1 MSISAADVKKLR
13 DMTGAGMMDA
23 KKALSETDGDFDS
36 AVKYLREKG
45 LADSKKRADK
55 EANQGTIGDYIHFQ
69 QDRAVAGVLVEL
81 ACETDFVA
89 KSEEFKN
96 VAKQVA
102 MHIAALKPEFLNVED
117 VPEERID
124 EEKEIIEK
132 QSENDGKPS
141 DVISK
146 IVEGKISSFYK
157 DNVLNE
163 QTFCNPE
170 FYEGQ
175 VGTMIEELSGKL
187 GEKIYIK
194 KFSRIEV
201 GTCLLYTSPSP
212 RDG

>member
-23 KKALSETDGDFDS
+23 KKALTESDGDFDS

-117 VPEERID
+117 VPDERID

-201 GTCLLYTSPSP
+201 GT
-212 RDG
+212 

>member
-55 EANQGTIGDYIHFQ
+55 EANQGTIGEYIHFQ

-146 IVEGKISSFYK
+146 IVEGKILSFYK

-201 GTCLLYTSPSP
+201 GT
-212 RDG
+212 

>member
-1 MSISAADVKKLR
+1 MSISAADGKKLR

-102 MHIAALKPEFLNVED
+102 MHIAALKPEFLNIED

-201 GTCLLYTSPSP
+201 GT
-212 RDG
+212 

>member
-23 KKALSETDGDFDS
+23 KKALTECKGDFDS

-89 KSEEFKN
+89 KSDEFKN

-102 MHIAALKPEFLNVED
+102 MHIAALKPEFLFIED
-117 VPEERID
+117 VPLERIN
-124 EEKEIIEK
+124 EEKEIIKK
-132 QSENDGKPS
+132 QSENEGKPK

-146 IVEGKISSFYK
+146 IVDGKISSFYK
-157 DNVLNE
+157 DYVLNE

-201 GTCLLYTSPSP
+201 GT
-212 RDG
+212 

>member
-23 KKALSETDGDFDS
+23 KKALSESNGDFDN

-89 KSEEFKN
+89 KSDEFKN

-102 MHIAALKPEFLNVED
+102 MHIAALKPEFLDVGD
-117 VPEERID
+117 VPLERIE
-124 EEKEIIEK
+124 EEKEIIKK
-132 QSENDGKPS
+132 QSENEGKPA
-141 DVISK
+141 DVITI
-146 IVEGKISSFYK
+146 IVDGKISSFYK
-157 DNVLNE
+157 DYVLNE

-201 GTCLLYTSPSP
+201 GT
-212 RDG
+212 

>member
-23 KKALSETDGDFDS
+23 KKALTESDGDFDS

-117 VPEERID
+117 VPDERID
-124 EEKEIIEK
+124 DEKEIIEK

-201 GTCLLYTSPSP
+201 GT
-212 RDG
+212 

>member
-23 KKALSETDGDFDS
+23 KKALTESDGDFDS

-89 KSEEFKN
+89 KSDEFKN

-117 VPEERID
+117 VPLERID
-124 EEKEIIEK
+124 EEKEIIKK
-132 QSENDGKPS
+132 QSENEGKPE

-146 IVEGKISSFYK
+146 IVDGKISSFYK
-157 DNVLNE
+157 DYVLNE

-187 GEKIYIK
+187 GENELTKPSWI
-194 KFSRIEV
+194 
-201 GTCLLYTSPSP
+201 GTQYWTNL
-212 RDG
+212 

>member
-1 MSISAADVKKLR
+1 MSISAADVTKLR

-201 GTCLLYTSPSP
+201 GT
-212 RDG
+212 

>member
-23 KKALSETDGDFDS
+23 KKALSDSNGDFDN

-89 KSEEFKN
+89 KSDEFKN

-117 VPEERID
+117 VPSERIE
-124 EEKEIIEK
+124 EEKEIIQK
-132 QSENDGKPS
+132 QSENEGKS
-141 DVISK
+141 ADVITK
-146 IVEGKISSFYK
+146 IVDGKISSFYK
-157 DNVLNE
+157 DYVLNE

-201 GTCLLYTSPSP
+201 GT
-212 RDG
+212 

>member
-1 MSISAADVKKLR
+1 MTISASDVKKLR

-23 KKALSETDGDFDS
+23 KKALSESRGDFDQ
-36 AVKYLREKG
+36 AVKFLREKG

-55 EANQGTIGDYIHFQ
+55 EANQGTIGDYIHYQ

-96 VAKQVA
+96 VAKQIA
-102 MHIAALKPEFLNVED
+102 MHVAALKPEFVNVED
-117 VPEERID
+117 VPENE
-124 EEKEIIEK
+124 
-132 QSENDGKPS
+132 GKPS
-141 DVISK
+141 EVIEK

-157 DNVLNE
+157 DYVLNE
-163 QTFCNPE
+163 QIFCNPE

-201 GTCLLYTSPSP
+201 GV
-212 RDG
+212 

>member
-55 EANQGTIGDYIHFQ
+55 EANQGTIGEYIHFQ

-141 DVISK
+141 DIISK

-201 GTCLLYTSPSP
+201 GT
-212 RDG
+212 

>member
-13 DMTGAGMMDA
+13 DMTGAGMMGA
-23 KKALSETDGDFDS
+23 KKALSESNGDFDN

-89 KSEEFKN
+89 KSDEFKN

-102 MHIAALKPEFLNVED
+102 MHIAALKPEFLDVED
-117 VPEERID
+117 VPSERIE
-124 EEKEIIEK
+124 EEKEIIKK
-132 QSENDGKPS
+132 QSENEGKPA
-141 DVISK
+141 DVITK
-146 IVEGKISSFYK
+146 IVDGKISSFYK
-157 DNVLNE
+157 DYVLNE

-201 GTCLLYTSPSP
+201 GT
-212 RDG
+212 

>member
-175 VGTMIEELSGKL
+175 VGTMIEELSGRL

-201 GTCLLYTSPSP
+201 GT
-212 RDG
+212 

>member
-1 MSISAADVKKLR
+1 MSISAGDVKKLR

-23 KKALSETDGDFDS
+23 KKALSENDGDFDK

-55 EANQGTIGDYIHFQ
+55 DANQGTIGDYIHYQ
-69 QDRAVAGVLVEL
+69 QDRAVSGVLVEL

-89 KSEEFKN
+89 KSDEFKN

-102 MHIAALKPEFLNVED
+102 MHIAALKPEFLNIED
-117 VPEERID
+117 IPTDRIN
-124 EEKEIIEK
+124 EEKDIIKK
-132 QSENDGKPS
+132 QSENEGKPQ

-146 IVEGKISSFYK
+146 IVEGKVTSFYK
-157 DNVLNE
+157 DYVLNE

-175 VGTMIEELSGKL
+175 VGTMIDELSGRL

-194 KFSRIEV
+194 TFSRIEV
-201 GTCLLYTSPSP
+201 GS
-212 RDG
+212 

>member
-55 EANQGTIGDYIHFQ
+55 EANQGTIGEYIHLQ

-201 GTCLLYTSPSP
+201 GT
-212 RDG
+212 

>member
-1 MSISAADVKKLR
+1 MSISAADVKNLR

-201 GTCLLYTSPSP
+201 GT
-212 RDG
+212 

>member
-1 MSISAADVKKLR
+1 MSISAGDVKKLR

-23 KKALSETDGDFDS
+23 KKALSENDGDFEK

-55 EANQGTIGDYIHFQ
+55 DANQGTIGDYIHYQ
-69 QDRAVAGVLVEL
+69 QDRAVSGVLVEL

-89 KSEEFKN
+89 KSDEFKN

-102 MHIAALKPEFLNVED
+102 MHIAALKPEFLNIED
-117 VPEERID
+117 IPTDRIN
-124 EEKEIIEK
+124 EEKDIIKK
-132 QSENDGKPS
+132 QSENEGKPQ

-146 IVEGKISSFYK
+146 IVEGKVSSFYK
-157 DNVLNE
+157 DYVLNE

-175 VGTMIEELSGKL
+175 VGTMIDELSGRL

-194 KFSRIEV
+194 TFSRIEV
-201 GTCLLYTSPSP
+201 GS
-212 RDG
+212 

>member
-23 KKALSETDGDFDS
+23 KKALSESDGDFDS

-146 IVEGKISSFYK
+146 IIEGKISSFYK

-194 KFSRIEV
+194 KFTRIEV
-201 GTCLLYTSPSP
+201 GT
-212 RDG
+212 

>member
-23 KKALSETDGDFDS
+23 KKALSESDGDFDS

-117 VPEERID
+117 VPKERID

-201 GTCLLYTSPSP
+201 GT
-212 RDG
+212 

>member
-23 KKALSETDGDFDS
+23 KQALTENNGDFDS

-55 EANQGTIGDYIHFQ
+55 DANQGTIGDYIHYQ
-69 QDRAVAGVLVEL
+69 QDRAVAGVLVEI

-102 MHIAALKPEFLNVED
+102 MHVAALKPEYLNVED
-117 VPEERID
+117 VPETRIE
-124 EEKEIIEK
+124 EEKEIIK
-132 QSENDGKPS
+132 NQSLNEGKPEE
-141 DVISK
+141 VVAK
-146 IVEGKISSFYK
+146 IVEGKINSFYK
-157 DNVLNE
+157 DYVLNE
-163 QTFCNPE
+163 QTFCNPD
-170 FYEGQ
+170 FY
-175 VGTMIEELSGKL
+175 VGKVSTMIEELSGKL

-194 KFSRIEV
+194 QFSRIEV
-201 GTCLLYTSPSP
+201 GA
-212 RDG
+212 